1 MPHCRGI
8 EGREVGVGR
17 WVLKHPHR
25 RRGRGDGLGGSHASV
40 GGKQGKGVTF
50 EMQIKKICNKK
61 KKRLLKVPWNSFLL
75 TYTKENSEIEV
86 AVTSQLKT
94 EYGTN

>member
-1 MPHCRGI
+1 
-8 EGREVGVGR
+8 
-17 WVLKHPHR
+17 
-25 RRGRGDGLGGSHASV
+25 
-40 GGKQGKGVTF
+40 
-50 EMQIKKICNKK
+50 MQIKKICNKK